1 MNTTAATS
9 HRLHWDAEWR
19 TTVFVAVLLPML
31 VGFGVW
37 QQERA
42 LEKEAIAAN
51 WTARQQEAPRPLLS
65 LANSPAELAY
75 RRVQMEGHFI
85 AQRNFLLDNR
95 IYRRRY
101 GVEVISPL
109 QIEGTDTVVLVNR
122 GWIAA
127 DPSRRTLPELPVDN
141 ALQSLEGTVYV
152 PPGKAFTLGPI
163 SDNEDWPRLVQALDV
178 PVLAVM
184 LDIEVFPYTVRLEP
198 GSAAGFTIDWPL
210 VNISPEKHRAYAVQ
224 WFSMAAV
231 LLMIYLWRS
240 TNLATLWRQR
250 RSKREHSG

>member
-9 HRLHWDAEWR
+9 QRLRWDADWR
-19 TTVFVAVLLPML
+19 TTVFVAVFLPLL
-31 VGFGVW
+31 VGFGFW

-42 LEKEAIAAN
+42 LEKQAIAAT
-51 WTARQQEAPRPLLS
+51 WRERQQEAPRPLLS
-65 LANSPAELAY
+65 LATSPAELAY
-75 RRVQMEGHFI
+75 RRVQLQGHFM

-95 IYRRRY
+95 IYRGRY
-101 GVEVISPL
+101 GVEVVTPL
-109 QIEGTDTVVLVNR
+109 QIEGTDMVVLVNR

-127 DPSRRTLPELPVDN
+127 DAGRRTLPELPVDD
-141 ALQSLEGTVYV
+141 ALQNLEGTVYV
-152 PPGKAFTLGPI
+152 PPGEAYTLGPI

-178 PVLAVM
+178 PALAVM
-184 LDIEVFPYTVRLEP
+184 LDVELFPYTVRLEP
-198 GSAAGFTIDWPL
+198 ESAAGFTIDWPL

-231 LLMIYLWRS
+231 LLLIYLWRS
-240 TNLATLWRQR
+240 TNLATLLRHQ